1 MHYLID
7 GHNLIAQMDEIDLS
21 DPDDE
26 AQLILR
32 LRQWI
37 AAGRKRRVTVYFDGG
52 LPGGEARNLSGTR
65 LRVFFASGG
74 GNADTM
80 MIKKIR
86 RVQNPPEYTLVTNDR
101 EIIDVAR
108 GRKMPHMPADEFAQ
122 GMAMEAAER
131 AEPDPAP
138 QAEEPALSEAEVAE
152 WLEMF
157 GPEPE
162 VPQRRSRRRGGQA
175 SRSRKTETEEENAQ
189 GGAQKKQHGRQ
200 EPVRPADE
208 LKESGAVLSEA
219 EVAAWLDEFGPV
231 EGEARQAAG
240 EDEGKPAETR
250 KQIRRRRQER
260 RQPPRPAD
268 EMKASGAK
276 LSEDEV
282 ETWLDIFADPEDDEG

>member
-65 LRVFFASGG
+65 LRVLFASSGG
-74 GNADTM
+74 DADSM
-80 MIKKIR
+80 LIKKIR
-86 RVQNPPEYTLVTNDR
+86 GVQNPPEYTLVTNDR
-101 EIIDVAR
+101 EIINVASR
-108 GRKMPHMPADEFAQ
+108 RKMPHTPADEFARE
-122 GMAMEAAER
+122 MAMEAAER
-131 AEPDPAP
+131 AEPEPAP

-162 VPQRRSRRRGGQA
+162 VPRRSGRP
-175 SRSRKTETEEENAQ
+175 SRSRKKEREE
-189 GGAQKKQHGRQ
+189 GGAQGSSVRKKGRGRQ

-208 LKESGAVLSEA
+208 LKDSGAVLSEA
-219 EVAAWLDEFGPV
+219 EVAAWLDEFGPA
-231 EGEARQAAG
+231 EEEARRPTG
-240 EDEGKPAETR
+240 EDEDKQADTR
-250 KQIRRRRQER
+250 KQLRRRRQER